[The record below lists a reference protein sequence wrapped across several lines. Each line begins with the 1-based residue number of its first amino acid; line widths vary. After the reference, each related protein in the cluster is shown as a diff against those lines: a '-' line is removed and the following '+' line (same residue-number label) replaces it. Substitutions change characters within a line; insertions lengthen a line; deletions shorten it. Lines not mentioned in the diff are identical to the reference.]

1 MKTTRIII
9 PLLFSGVLGLSAACS
24 STSSTSDNS
33 GNASNSTSGS
43 AAGAN
48 SPATDAIGQGG
59 TVGTDAMGL
68 GANQGTLTNAA
79 ASGGDQAR
87 SGATDSNSGPA
98 TYAELSNMPDAQFLL
113 TAASSNMLEIQLGK
127 LAVQQGGHAEVKKF
141 GQMMVDHHTRA
152 SNDMKPIATQL
163 NVTPPTTLMPMHQA
177 MMDKLSGLSGKAFDE
192 AYMDIMES
200 AHTMDI
206 TMFSAKG
213 NAAETP
219 VVKSFAAKTLP
230 MLRSHMKMAADIEKK
245 VD

>member
-1 MKTTRIII
+1 MKTNQIII
-9 PLLFSGVLGLSAACS
+9 PLLLSGILGLGAACS
-24 STSSTSDNS
+24 STNGTSDN
-33 GNASNSTSGS
+33 GGTTSNSTGGS

-79 ASGGDQAR
+79 ASGGR
-87 SGATDSNSGPA
+87 SKSDSETGSSSGTA

-113 TAASSNMLEIQLGK
+113 TAASSNMMEIQLGK
-127 LAVQQGGHAEVKKF
+127 LAVQQGSHAEVKKY
-141 GQMMVDHHTRA
+141 GQMMVDHHTMA
-152 SNDMKPIATQL
+152 SKDMMPVATQL
-163 NVTPPTTLMPMHQA
+163 SVTPPTTLIPMHQA
-177 MMDKLSGLSGKAFDE
+177 MVDKLSGLSGKAFDQ
-192 AYMDIMES
+192 AYMDAMES

-219 VVKSFAAKTLP
+219 AVKALATKTLP
-230 MLRSHMKMAADIEKK
+230 MLRSHMKMANDIEKK